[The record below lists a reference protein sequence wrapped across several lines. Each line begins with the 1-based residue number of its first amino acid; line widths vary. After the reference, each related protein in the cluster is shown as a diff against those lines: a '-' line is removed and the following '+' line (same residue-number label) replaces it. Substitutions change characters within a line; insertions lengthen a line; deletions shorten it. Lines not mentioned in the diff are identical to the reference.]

1 MYIYSPLFNEI
12 LIMIE
17 QVLEIL
23 KYVLPSIVVLVATVL
38 IVNKFLVNEIERKQL
53 AIFAQNSET
62 TLKLRLQAYERLT
75 IFVERMNA
83 KSLISRYYIQQ
94 ATAQDVQIA
103 MVQGI
108 RAEYE
113 HNLSQQLYVSH
124 ELWQTISTV
133 MEQEITMLNRIGS
146 SCEMGATATE
156 FIKKI
161 SEYIVNTES
170 TIPTDIALET
180 LNKEAKRILF
190 NS

>member
-1 MYIYSPLFNEI
+1 MLVQI
-12 LIMIE
+12 
-17 QVLEIL
+17 LEIL
-23 KYVLPSIVVLVATVL
+23 KYILPSIVVLIAATL
-38 IVNKFLVNEIERKQL
+38 IVNKFLVKEIERKQL
-53 AIFAQNSET
+53 SIFAQNSDT
-62 TLKLRLQAYERLT
+62 AMKLRLQAYERLT

-83 KSLISRYYIQQ
+83 KSLISRYYVQQ

-108 RAEYE
+108 RSEYE

-124 ELWQTISTV
+124 EVWQTISTV
-133 MEQEITMLNRIGS
+133 MEQEITMINRIGA
-146 SCEMGATATE
+146 SCEMGASATE